1 MLVNAQNPWSVSLT
15 TLLCVS
21 LSSQSFHQVLV
32 LGGDHALINKAA
44 TGKPSNTHTIA
55 LSCPSA
61 ALDGTGPIC
70 GVKIAPTGTKLETPT
85 LPVEVN
91 DR

>member
-1 MLVNAQNPWSVSLT
+1 MLDLDG
-15 TLLCVS
+15 
-21 LSSQSFHQVLV
+21 VL
-32 LGGDHALINKAA
+32 ALINKAA
-44 TGKPSNTHTIA
+44 TGRPSNTHSIA

-61 ALDGTGPIC
+61 ALDITGPSC
-70 GVKIAPTGTKLETPT
+70 GVKIATNGTKLETPT